1 MDLILPDLGMLQKNF
16 KKYRNAEDIL
26 AGIGLVVRAG
36 LVDWNAIHHIEIMWS
51 VEGTAVLKV
60 WLELVLT
67 AVLILKKLAMAVR

>member
-1 MDLILPDLGMLQKNF
+1 MDLILTDLGMLQKNL

-26 AGIGLVVRAG
+26 VGISLVVRAG

-51 VEGTAVLKV
+51 VEGSAVLKV

-67 AVLILKKLAMAVR
+67 AVLVLWKLAMAVG